1 MKTAKSILLTT
12 AGLVVALTGASLEA
26 QWLPQPATGSGPI
39 YYNGGNVGVGT
50 SNPLFPFHV
59 IWNANST
66 NSGITF
72 QNLSSGSSASA
83 GIQALNDTGVSTS
96 FGTMSSTKSTYGALV
111 ANSGVLY
118 TPSAAGLVI
127 MVDNAA
133 GPIKFT
139 AGGSAE
145 KMRIDNTG
153 NVGVGTSAPISRL
166 QVSGNLSVGS
176 GASAGVPG
184 TAQITNDGVSPI
196 ANRLAFGTDGTG
208 WEFAISKNQSG
219 AVTDLV
225 TVHDNGNVGIGTT
238 TPPGQKLVIAG
249 NAQLSTGG
257 SLYGNTTSQA
267 LSLNSGNGSKLS
279 YDANNYV
286 LVGGNIITFG
296 NNPGEAMRIYNGK
309 LGIGVAPALPSSSL
323 QVAGDVRLGSNG
335 TNTDLTIFT
344 DTPATLNGTAYT
356 EVNTVTPVTVPAAGQ
371 TTRTALHLKNAT
383 ASGQGTNQIDL
394 VVDGTISGA
403 SVIGATYQDVAEWV
417 RADAELAPATVVVLD
432 PAHDDQVMPS
442 TTAYDTTVAGV
453 VSANPGVILGVGAA
467 GKAKIATTGRVKVK
481 VDASRASI
489 AIGDLLVSSDIPG
502 TAMKSLPLEIAGAK
516 IHRPGTVIGKALQPL
531 AEGTGEILVLLSL
544 Q

>member
-50 SNPLFPFHV
+50 PNPLFPFHV

-66 NSGITF
+66 NSGITHVAGVVDPHF
-72 QNLSSGSSASA
+72 FSA
-83 GIQALNDTGVSTS
+83 
-96 FGTMSSTKSTYGALV
+96 
-111 ANSGVLY
+111 
-118 TPSAAGLVI
+118 P
-127 MVDNAA
+127 
-133 GPIKFT
+133 
-139 AGGSAE
+139 AGGE
-145 KMRIDNTG
+145 LNR
-153 NVGVGTSAPISRL
+153 GVGTSAPISRL

-267 LSLNSGNGSKLS
+267 LSL
-279 YDANNYV
+279 
-286 LVGGNIITFG
+286 
-296 NNPGEAMRIYNGK
+296 
-309 LGIGVAPALPSSSL
+309 PALPSSSL
-323 QVAGDVRLGSNG
+323 QVAGDVRLGSNW

-403 SVIGATYQDVAEWV
+403 SVIGATYRDVAEWV
-417 RADAELAPATVVVLD
+417 RADA
-432 PAHDDQVMPS
+432 
-442 TTAYDTTVAGV
+442 
-453 VSANPGVILGVGAA
+453 
-467 GKAKIATTGRVKVK
+467 
-481 VDASRASI
+481 
-489 AIGDLLVSSDIPG
+489 
-502 TAMKSLPLEIAGAK
+502 
-516 IHRPGTVIGKALQPL
+516 
-531 AEGTGEILVLLSL
+531 
-544 Q
+544 

>member
-50 SNPLFPFHV
+50 PNPLFPFHV

-66 NSGITF
+66 NSGITHVAGVVDPHF
-72 QNLSSGSSASA
+72 FSA
-83 GIQALNDTGVSTS
+83 
-96 FGTMSSTKSTYGALV
+96 
-111 ANSGVLY
+111 
-118 TPSAAGLVI
+118 P
-127 MVDNAA
+127 
-133 GPIKFT
+133 
-139 AGGSAE
+139 AGGE
-145 KMRIDNTG
+145 LNR
-153 NVGVGTSAPISRL
+153 GVGTSAPISRL

-296 NNPGEAMRIYNGK
+296 NNPCEAMRIYNGK

-403 SVIGATYQDVAEWV
+403 SVIGATYRDVAEWV
-417 RADAELAPATVVVLD
+417 RADA
-432 PAHDDQVMPS
+432 
-442 TTAYDTTVAGV
+442 
-453 VSANPGVILGVGAA
+453 
-467 GKAKIATTGRVKVK
+467 
-481 VDASRASI
+481 
-489 AIGDLLVSSDIPG
+489 
-502 TAMKSLPLEIAGAK
+502 
-516 IHRPGTVIGKALQPL
+516 
-531 AEGTGEILVLLSL
+531 
-544 Q
+544 